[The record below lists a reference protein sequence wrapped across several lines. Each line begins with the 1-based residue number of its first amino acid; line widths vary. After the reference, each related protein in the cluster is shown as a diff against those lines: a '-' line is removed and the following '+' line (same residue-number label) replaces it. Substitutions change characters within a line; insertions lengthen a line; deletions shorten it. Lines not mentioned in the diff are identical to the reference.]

1 VLVGGEGTR
10 LQPLTFTTPKQ
21 MLPVAEVTIIE
32 RVLDHLAAHGVTDAV
47 LSLGYQPDAFL
58 GAKLSAGLG
67 IRPFGLYREN
77 RVQPIEFKNVRIA
90 KPVAVV
96 AEVPEA
102 GPRAERQHDRGRPCA
117 IGSTT

>member
-1 VLVGGEGTR
+1 MTGAAGAR
-10 LQPLTFTTPKQ
+10 
-21 MLPVAEVTIIE
+21 AA
-32 RVLDHLAAHGVTDAV
+32 LDPHAGARSVEHE
-47 LSLGYQPDAFL
+47 LG
-58 GAKLSAGLG
+58 
-67 IRPFGLYREN
+67 EN